1 MTLKR
6 WTAALF
12 TLAALACA
20 QAASAQT
27 LKWANNG
34 DVSSMDPY
42 FLNETFLLGF
52 MSNIYEPLAGRGKKL
67 ELVPK
72 LAVSWSQTS
81 PTVWRFKLRQNVKFH
96 DGSPFTADDV
106 VFSYSRVVMEGSDIK
121 GKLTTVKEVRK
132 VDDYTVD
139 FETKAPNPLLPG
151 DISTWYI
158 MSKIWSEKNG
168 AVQPTNVKTN
178 QESYANLHANG
189 TGPFMLK
196 SREPDVKTVAVRNP
210 NWWGKHE
217 GNLQE
222 VQFQVIKSDATG
234 VAALLSGE
242 VDMLYTV
249 PLQDVERIDKTK
261 GRKVLQG
268 PEMRTIF
275 LGMDQWRDELAD
287 SSVKGKNPFKDA
299 RVRKAVYYAIDENAI
314 ANKVMRG
321 AATPS
326 GLMVAP
332 TVNGWE
338 KALNMRLP
346 YDPNAA
352 KRLLAEAGYPSGFT
366 VGMNCPNDRYVND
379 EQICQAVAAMLARVG
394 IKVNLLAETKSK
406 YFAKI
411 LARNTSFYMLGWTP
425 DTYDSWNP
433 LSSLMATPDDSGQGK
448 FNLGKYSNK
457 RLDDLTHAIQSEND
471 PKKRQ
476 GMIHEAFKLHAD
488 EVGHIPLHQ
497 QALAWGIKDTVKLV
511 QLPDNVFVWDWA
523 SVKDSSAGRNSAAQ

>member
-1 MTLKR
+1 MSRKA
-6 WTAALF
+6 W
-12 TLAALACA
+12 LAALAATVAIGCA
-20 QAASAQT
+20 PLGSAQT

-52 MSNIYEPLAGRGKKL
+52 MSNIYEPLVGRGKKL

-72 LAVSWSQTS
+72 LAESWSQTS
-81 PTVWRFKLRQNVKFH
+81 PTVWRFKLRHNVKFH

-106 VFSYSRVVMEGSDIK
+106 VFSYARVQMEGSDIK

-139 FETKAPNPLLPG
+139 FETKGPNPLLPG

-158 MSKIWSEKNG
+158 MPKAWSEKNG
-168 AVQPTNVKTN
+168 ADKPANVKTN
-178 QESYANLHANG
+178 QESYATLHANG
-189 TGPFMLK
+189 TGPYMLK
-196 SREPDVKTVAVRNP
+196 SREPDVKTVMARNP
-210 NWWGKHE
+210 SWWGKHE
-217 GNLQE
+217 GNVQE

-234 VAALLSGE
+234 VAALLSGD

-249 PLQDVERIDKTK
+249 PIQDVERIGKTK

-275 LGMDQWRDELAD
+275 LGFDQWRDELQD
-287 SSVKGKNPFKDA
+287 SNVKGKNPFKDV
-299 RVRKAVYYAIDENAI
+299 RVRKAFYQAIDENAI
-314 ANKVMRG
+314 AKKVMRG

-326 GLMVAP
+326 GLMIAP
-332 TVNGWE
+332 TVNGWD
-338 KALNMRLP
+338 KSLNTRFP

-352 KRLLAEAGYPSGFT
+352 KKLLADAGYPQGFT

-379 EQICQAVAAMLARVG
+379 EQICQAVVAMLARVG
-394 IKVNLLAETKSK
+394 VKVNLLAETKSK

-425 DTYDSWNP
+425 DTYDSWNA
-433 LSSLMATPDDSGQGK
+433 LSSLIATPDESGQGK

-457 RLDDLTHAIQSEND
+457 RVDELTHTIQSEVD
-471 PKKRQ
+471 AKKRQ
-476 GMIHEAFKLHAD
+476 LEISEAFKIHED

-497 QALAWGIKDTVKLV
+497 QALAWGIKSNVSLV
-511 QLPDNVFVWDWA
+511 QLPDNVFVWDWV
-523 SVKDSSAGRNSAAQ
+523 SVK

>member
-1 MTLKR
+1 MSLKA
-6 WTAALF
+6 WTAALAA
-12 TLAALACA
+12 TLAIGWTQVGA
-20 QAASAQT
+20 AQT

-52 MSNIYEPLAGRGKKL
+52 LSNIYEPLVGRGKKL
-67 ELVPK
+67 ELEPK
-72 LAVSWSQTS
+72 LAESWLQTA

-106 VFSYSRVVMEGSDIK
+106 VFSYARVLMEGSDIK

-139 FETKAPNPLLPG
+139 FETKTPNPLLPG

-158 MSKIWSEKNG
+158 MSKAWSEKNG
-168 AVQPTNVKTN
+168 AVQPSNVKTN
-178 QESYANLHANG
+178 AESYANLHANG

-196 SREPDVKTVAVRNP
+196 SREPDVKTVAARNP
-210 NWWGKHE
+210 NWWGKPEH
-217 GNLQE
+217 NLQE

-249 PLQDVERIDKTK
+249 PIQDVERINKTK

-287 SSVKGKNPFKDA
+287 SSVKGKNPFKDV
-299 RVRKAVYYAIDENAI
+299 RVRKAFYQAIDENAI
-314 ANKVMRG
+314 ASKVMRG

-332 TVNGWE
+332 TVNGWD
-338 KALNMRLP
+338 KALNARLP

-352 KRLLAEAGYPSGFT
+352 KKLLADAGYPSGFT

-379 EQICQAVAAMLARVG
+379 EQICQAVVQMLARIGV
-394 IKVNLLAETKSK
+394 KVNLLAETKSK

-425 DTYDSWNP
+425 DTYDSWNA
-433 LSSLMATPDDSGQGK
+433 LSSLMASPTESGQGK

-457 RLDDLTHAIQSEND
+457 RLDELTVAIQSEVD
-471 PKKRQ
+471 TKKRNAE
-476 GMIHEAFKLHAD
+476 IAEAFKIHAD

-497 QALAWGIKDTVKLV
+497 QALAWGIKDNVRLV
-511 QLPDNVFVWDWA
+511 QLPDNVFVWNW
-523 SVKDSSAGRNSAAQ
+523 VQLK

>member
-1 MTLKR
+1 MSRKS
-6 WTAALF
+6 W
-12 TLAALACA
+12 LAAFAMALAIGST
-20 QAASAQT
+20 QVASAQT

-52 MSNIYEPLAGRGKKL
+52 LSNIYEPLVGRGKKL

-72 LAVSWSQTS
+72 LAESWTQTA

-106 VFSYSRVVMEGSDIK
+106 VFSYARVLMDGSDIK

-132 VDDYTVD
+132 VDDHTVD
-139 FETKAPNPLLPG
+139 FETKGPNPLLPG

-158 MSKIWSEKNG
+158 MSKAWCEKNG
-168 AVQPTNVKTN
+168 AVQPSNVKTN
-178 QESYANLHANG
+178 KESYANLHANG

-210 NWWGKHE
+210 NWWGKPEH
-217 GNLQE
+217 NLQE
-222 VQFQVIKSDATG
+222 VDFQVIKSDATG

-242 VDMLYTV
+242 IDMLYTV
-249 PLQDVERIDKTK
+249 PIQDVDRINKTA

-287 SSVKGKNPFKDA
+287 SDVKGKNPFKDV
-299 RVRKAVYYAIDENAI
+299 RVRKAFYQAIDENAI
-314 ANKVMRG
+314 AAKVMRG

-332 TVNGWE
+332 TVNGWD
-338 KALNMRLP
+338 KSLNGRYP
-346 YDPNAA
+346 YDPAAA
-352 KRLLAEAGYPSGFT
+352 KKLLADAGYPSGFT

-394 IKVNLLAETKSK
+394 VKVNLLAETKSK

-411 LARNTSFYMLGWTP
+411 LARNTSFYLLGWTP
-425 DTYDSWNP
+425 DTYDAWNP
-433 LSSLMATPDDSGQGK
+433 LSSLMATPNDSGQGK

-457 RLDDLTHAIQSEND
+457 RLDELTHMIQSEVD
-471 PKKRQ
+471 PTKRQ
-476 GMIHEAFKLHAD
+476 AMISEAFKIHED

-497 QALAWGIKDTVKLV
+497 QALAWGVKDNVTLV
-511 QLPDNVFVWDWA
+511 QLPDNVFVWNW
-523 SVKDSSAGRNSAAQ
+523 VQMK

>member
-1 MTLKR
+1 
-6 WTAALF
+6 
-12 TLAALACA
+12 
-20 QAASAQT
+20 
-27 LKWANNG
+27 
-34 DVSSMDPY
+34 
-42 FLNETFLLGF
+42 
-52 MSNIYEPLAGRGKKL
+52 
-67 ELVPK
+67 
-72 LAVSWSQTS
+72 
-81 PTVWRFKLRQNVKFH
+81 
-96 DGSPFTADDV
+96 GSPFTADDV
-106 VFSYSRVVMEGSDIK
+106 VFSYARVLMEGSDIK

-132 VDDYTVD
+132 VDDSTVE

-158 MSKIWSEKNG
+158 MSKAWSEKNG
-168 AVQPTNVKTN
+168 AVQPSNVKTN

-189 TGPFMLK
+189 TGPFMVK

-210 NWWGKHE
+210 NWWGKPEH
-217 GNLQE
+217 NLQE

-234 VAALLSGE
+234 VAALLSGD

-249 PLQDVERIDKTK
+249 PIQDVDRINKTK

-287 SSVKGKNPFKDA
+287 SSVKGKNPFKDV
-299 RVRKAVYYAIDENAI
+299 RVRKAFYQAIDENAI
-314 ANKVMRG
+314 ASKVMRG

-332 TVNGWE
+332 AVNGWD
-338 KALNMRLP
+338 KSLNARYP

-352 KRLLAEAGYPSGFT
+352 KKLLADAGYPAGFT

-379 EQICQAVAAMLARVG
+379 EQICQAVVAMLARVG
-394 IKVNLLAETKSK
+394 VKVNLLAETKSK

-425 DTYDSWNP
+425 DTYDAWNA
-433 LSSLMATPDDSGQGK
+433 LSSLVATPTESGQGK

-457 RLDDLTHAIQSEND
+457 RVDELTAAIQSEAD
-471 PKKRQ
+471 TKKRQ
-476 GMIHEAFKLHAD
+476 AEIAEAMKLHAD

-497 QALAWGIKDTVKLV
+497 QALAWGIKDNVQLV
-511 QLPDNVFVWDWA
+511 QLPDNVFVWSWVQ
-523 SVKDSSAGRNSAAQ
+523 VK

>member
-1 MTLKR
+1 MSLKR
-6 WTAALF
+6 WTAGIAAVLALG
-12 TLAALACA
+12 LAPLVP
-20 QAASAQT
+20 AQT

-52 MSNIYEPLAGRGKKL
+52 MSNIYEPLVGRGKKL

-72 LAVSWSQTS
+72 LAESWQQTS
-81 PTVWRFKLRQNVKFH
+81 PTVWRFNLRKNVKFH
-96 DGSPFTADDV
+96 DGTPFTADDV
-106 VFSYSRVVMEGSDIK
+106 VFSYQRVLMEGSDIK
-121 GKLTTVKEVRK
+121 GKLTTVKDVRK
-132 VDDYTVD
+132 VDDNTVE
-139 FETKAPNPLLPG
+139 FETKEPNPLLPG

-158 MSKIWSEKNG
+158 MSKPWSEKNG

-178 QESYANLHANG
+178 SESYANLHANG
-189 TGPFMLK
+189 TGPYMLK

-217 GNLQE
+217 GNVQE

-234 VAALLSGE
+234 VAALLSGD

-249 PLQDVERIDKTK
+249 PLQDVERISKTK

-275 LGMDQWRDELAD
+275 LGFNQWSDELAD
-287 SSVKGKNPFKDA
+287 SSVKGKNPFKDV
-299 RVRKAVYYAIDENAI
+299 RVRKAFYQAIDENAI
-314 ANKVMRG
+314 ASKVMRG

-332 TVNGWE
+332 TVNGWD
-338 KALNMRLP
+338 KSLNVRLP

-352 KRLLAEAGYPSGFT
+352 KKLLADAGYPGGFT

-433 LSSLMATPDDSGQGK
+433 LSSLMATPNDSGQGK
-448 FNLGKYSNK
+448 FNLGKYSNAK
-457 RLDDLTHAIQSEND
+457 LDQLTHEIQSEID
-471 PKKRQ
+471 TKKRNA
-476 GMIHEAFKLHAD
+476 MIAEAFKIHSAD
-488 EVGHIPLHQ
+488 VGHIPLHQ
-497 QALAWGIKDTVKLV
+497 QALAWGIKDNVSLV
-511 QLPDNVFVWDWA
+511 QLPDNVFVWDW
-523 SVKDSSAGRNSAAQ
+523 VTIK